1 MEENKMNKITKYYV
15 TFYMPGIICAEY
27 WDKDIDSPDP
37 NMVEWPKNAYAFN
50 LYEQEN
56 IIDDNGKVFEGESK
70 KLGPMYYHPDSKI
83 ETLSQLKKS
92 HPNDKI
98 LINNVESNGY
108 KNVIWTRWNNW
119 PQMFNDKE
127 YEILIK

>member
-1 MEENKMNKITKYYV
+1 MNKVTKYYV
-15 TFYMPGIICAEY
+15 TFYTPGILFAEN
-27 WDKDIDSPDP
+27 WNKDIEIPDP
-37 NMVEWPKNAYAFN
+37 NIVEWPKNAYAFD

-56 IIDDNGKVFEGESK
+56 VIDDNGKIFEGKPK
-70 KLGPMYYHPDSKI
+70 KIGPMYYHPDSKI

-108 KNVIWTRWNNW
+108 KKVIWTRWNNW
-119 PQMFNDKE
+119 PQMFDDKE
-127 YEILIK
+127 YEILGNK